1 MNPKQEFHF
10 HKNIAE
16 KTIEK
21 ANKIAN
27 SFHQKTSEE
36 AKEMNVLKLICNYE
50 IAEKFNLCQCPPEN
64 KTKELE
70 QEIEQELEQENTN
83 HDLEKRNILLEN
95 ENKLLRNQQLKYRN
109 TIMFHKEQYNTLQSE
124 INKLIDENVSLTDSI
139 KKLKQFQ

>member
-1 MNPKQEFHF
+1 MNQKQDLHF
-10 HKNIAE
+10 HKNLAE

-27 SFHQKTSEE
+27 SFHQKTSDEN
-36 AKEMNVLKLICNYE
+36 KEMNVLKIMCICEN
-50 IAEKFNLCQCPPEN
+50 AEKFNLCQCSSEN
-64 KTKELE
+64 KTKT
-70 QEIEQELEQENTN
+70 NTN

-109 TIMFHKEQYNTLQSE
+109 AVMFHKEQYDTLQSE

-139 KKLKQFQ
+139 KNIKKSKN